1 MKNIKLISFILFF
14 IFIFTQNI
22 NKLTPEQNKEI
33 EHLFKEIILKAQNQI
48 NNINSISSK
57 DKTCNLCKNIVKT
70 NRESIIEK
78 YGFEGVLKI
87 AKLFCSLALDQDV
100 CEGAIQEYGPFT
112 LNVLA
117 QHVVDEEKICA
128 AINLCDDVQYEDV
141 DAWAK
146 ELLKDKPSKK
156 KEDIN
161 LQGDKIKM
169 IQMTDVHY
177 DLKYKEGSSVE
188 CTKPLCCREP
198 AEPGSKIVAGKF
210 GYAGH
215 CDINENL
222 FKSYVD
228 AAYNLK
234 PDFIVWTGDNAPHD
248 VWEGSQDNVY
258 ESTKKLK
265 NMLNEKFNHSVPI
278 YPILGNHEKYPNDA
292 YSTSGEPELLKNMA
306 DLYKEYLDDQA
317 YESFKKFGY
326 YSMKHKDT
334 NLRIIGLNCL
344 ICDTFNFYLIAN
356 QKDAKEEFKWL
367 EKTLRE
373 AEKNN
378 EFVYILDHIPI
389 NGNFYLTECALR
401 MRALIDRFEYN
412 IRGYFTGH
420 THVDD
425 VVVVKTYFEPR
436 RPITLNYVAPALT
449 TYPYVYPS
457 FRQYIIDPK
466 TMLIIDYEQYR
477 LNTEEANKSG
487 NPVWKLSH
495 TAKELFN
502 VNHLE
507 EVNKIYNYTVG
518 EKYIQK
524 RVADH
529 SRYKKYLSKES
540 YIKECQCTITEDSYG
555 DWMNCAHPKLDISGA
570 QLFSFLNKLG
580 GKWKK
585 EEDL

>member
-1 MKNIKLISFILFF
+1 MKNIKYIFLILFF
-14 IFIFTQNI
+14 VNVLSQNE

-33 EHLFKEIILKAQNQI
+33 EYLFNDIILKAQSQ
-48 NNINSISSK
+48 INSINSNGNK
-57 DKTCNLCKNIVKT
+57 NKTCNLCKTIIKT
-70 NRESIIEK
+70 NREAIIEK
-78 YGFEGVLKI
+78 YGFEGIYKI
-87 AKLFCSLALDQDV
+87 ANLFCALALDQDV

-112 LNVLA
+112 LHA
-117 QHVVDEEKICA
+117 ITEHVIDEEKICA
-128 AINLCDDVQYEDV
+128 AINLCEDVQYEDV
-141 DAWAK
+141 DNWAK

-161 LQGDKIKM
+161 LEGDKIKM

-177 DLKYKEGSSVE
+177 DLEYKEGASVE
-188 CTKPLCCREP
+188 CTKPLCCRDP

-215 CDINENL
+215 CDINEGI

-228 AAYNLK
+228 AAYNLN

-248 VWEGSQDNVY
+248 VWMGSQDKVY
-258 ESTKKLK
+258 KSTKTLK

-292 YSTSGEPELLKNMA
+292 YSTNGEPELLQNMA
-306 DLYKEYLDDQA
+306 DIYKEYLDDDA
-317 YESFKKFGY
+317 YESFRKFGY
-326 YSMKHKDT
+326 YTMKHKNT
-334 NLRIIGLNCL
+334 NLRIIALNCL

-356 QKDAKEEFKWL
+356 QKDAKEQFKWL

-425 VVVVKTYFEPR
+425 IVVVKTYFEPR
-436 RPITLNYVAPALT
+436 KPITLNYVAPSLT

-457 FRQYIIDPK
+457 FRQYIIDAK

-487 NPVWKLSH
+487 KADWKLSH

-507 EVNKIYNYTVG
+507 EVDKIFNYTVG

-529 SRYKKYLSKES
+529 PRYKNYLSKES

-555 DWMNCAHPKLDISGA
+555 DWMNCAHPNLDISGA

-585 EEDL
+585 EDL